1 MIEIKITGDTPLA
14 ALADMAA
21 FATYIQDNP
30 LIQAAADLH
39 NAEEYKSEV
48 KTKSVTRDGFAP
60 TAPAAVAPFIPAAAP
75 PAPVAPAPIAP
86 PAPIAYTAP
95 AAPPPAV
102 PIAAAPAYTAEQLA
116 HAGADFVMRNPARA
130 GEAQQ
135 LLARFGV
142 QAVTDLPKERYGEF
156 ATALRGLGAQV

>member
-60 TAPAAVAPFIPAAAP
+60 TAPAAAPSAPAT
-75 PAPVAPAPIAP
+75 PAPIAP
-86 PAPIAYTAP
+86 PAPVTYTPP

>member
-1 MIEIKITGDTPLA
+1 MIEIKITGDTALA

-39 NAEEYKSEV
+39 NAEEYKSEI
-48 KTKSVTRDGFAP
+48 
-60 TAPAAVAPFIPAAAP
+60 TAPAACAPVPTAAPVP
-75 PAPVAPAPIAP
+75 PAPV
-86 PAPIAYTAP
+86 AYTAP

-156 ATALRGLGAQV
+156 ATALRGLGAQI